1 MLLTGIGVKK
11 NFSMDKIIRKES
23 NKKTMPNV
31 ITTAFALGISVTA
44 DLLDFIAAP
53 IFALPIIGDVFDV
66 LISGL
71 LYSVTKS
78 KVSLIMNLAEF
89 IPLVGDFLPAYT
101 VSTLIWIVRKYG
113 YENSVRK
120 LMALFYQTIRY
131 DLA

>member
-1 MLLTGIGVKK
+1 MLLTGMSVKK

-44 DLLDFIAAP
+44 DLLDFIGAP

-89 IPLVGDFLPAYT
+89 IPFCGGLFPHLY
-101 VSTLIWIVRKYG
+101 
-113 YENSVRK
+113 SVYVDLDNTR
-120 LMALFYQTIRY
+120 IR
-131 DLA
+131 L